1 MAKMHSKK
9 KGKSKSRKPILDSSE
24 FGKGSEKLS
33 KDEIAELAA
42 NYARQGMGPALIG
55 ERLKKDHGVKY
66 VKQATG
72 SRLVKVLESKG
83 VKADIPQDMRDLMT
97 KAVRVR
103 RHLAKNNQDVYSR
116 VRLIRIESKLLRLS
130 RYYKSRG
137 VLPSKWKYDP
147 QQAELIVKGK
157 A

>member
-9 KGKSKSRKPILDSSE
+9 KGKSKSRKPVLDSSE
-24 FGKGSEKLS
+24 FGKGTDKLS
-33 KDEIAELAA
+33 KDEIAELAV
-42 NYARQGMGPALIG
+42 NYAKQGMSPALIG
-55 ERLKKDHGVKY
+55 ERLKREHGVDY

-72 SRLVKVLESKG
+72 SRLVRVLESRG
-83 VKADIPQDMRDLMT
+83 VKAEYPHDMLDLMT

-103 RHLAKNNQDVYSR
+103 RHLAKNKQDTYSR
-116 VRLIRIESKLLRLS
+116 IRLIRIESKLLRLT
-130 RYYKSRG
+130 RYYRSRG
-137 VLPSKWKYDP
+137 VLPSRWKYDP

>member
-9 KGKSKSRKPILDSSE
+9 KGKSKSRKPILDSGE
-24 FGKGSEKLS
+24 FGRGTDKLS
-33 KDEIAELAA
+33 KDEIAELAV

-55 ERLKKDHGVKY
+55 EKLKKDHGVRY

-72 SRLVKVLESKG
+72 SRLVKVLEGKG
-83 VKADIPQDMRDLMT
+83 VKSEYPHDMLDLMT

-103 RHLAKNNQDVYSR
+103 RHLARNKQDTYSR

-130 RYYKSRG
+130 RYYRSRG
-137 VLPSKWKYDP
+137 VLPSAWKYDP
-147 QQAELIVKGK
+147 RQAELIVKGK